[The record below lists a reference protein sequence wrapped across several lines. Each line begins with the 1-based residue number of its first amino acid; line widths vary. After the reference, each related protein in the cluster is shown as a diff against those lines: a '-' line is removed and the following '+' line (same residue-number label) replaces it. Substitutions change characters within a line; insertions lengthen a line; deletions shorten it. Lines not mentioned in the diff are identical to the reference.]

1 MKRFISKIG
10 NLFKNVGAF
19 FKKTFTPVG
28 AFLNKYVWRYLR
40 YVFVP
45 VAKFFSWL
53 FHFKVARA
61 LTSSIICI
69 FIGLFVGFIIM
80 LIRDPQNAFA
90 GLSVLFTAGF
100 QGMSD
105 GNYDAISHV
114 IGTMTP
120 MIMAGISISFAFKLG
135 LFNIGITGQLT
146 MGAFLALL
154 CSFCGMPWY
163 VCILVALVGGAFIGL
178 ISGLLKAHFNVNE
191 VLSGIMLNWIVYY
204 LCGMIGDYLPSDWI
218 DKSNKTQLSKM
229 ATCGRLPTIFS
240 EFDAEGYANQVYYN
254 ITAGIFI
261 SIAVAIIIWF
271 VLKYTRFGFELKLC
285 GSNKFA
291 AKYAGINQNSKIV
304 LSLVISGAVAGMCGY
319 MVFATPSPKGFT
331 FGSLD
336 GVMLSDGFN
345 GISVAL
351 IGQTDPIGCIFSS
364 FILAYISEG
373 QTQIVNVSILYSKYY
388 MELIKAAIIYSAS
401 FSAFIGLLIKTT
413 NQNNKLA
420 IDASFKELYRSNKE
434 VNK

>member
-1 MKRFISKIG
+1 MNSFISKIK
-10 NLFKNVGAF
+10 NLSAKIGSF
-19 FKKTFTPVG
+19 FKKVFTPVG
-28 AFLNKYVWRYLR
+28 KFLNKYVWHYLR
-40 YVFVP
+40 YVCVP
-45 VAKFFSWL
+45 IAKFFSWL
-53 FHFKVARA
+53 FHFKVTKAVA
-61 LTSSIICI
+61 SSIVCI
-69 FIGLFVGFIIM
+69 LIGLLAGFIIM
-80 LIRDPQNAFA
+80 VIRDPENCFA

-100 QGMSD
+100 QGMSESD
-105 GNYDAISHV
+105 YDAISHV

-120 MIMAGISISFAFKLG
+120 MVLAGISISFAFKLG

-146 MGAFLALL
+146 MGAFLALI
-154 CSFCGMPWY
+154 CSFCGMSWY
-163 VCILVALVGGAFIGL
+163 VCILVALLGGAAIGA
-178 ISGLLKAHFNVNE
+178 ISGFLKAHFNVNE

-204 LCGMIGDYLPSDWI
+204 FCGMIGDYLPESWI
-218 DKSNKTQLSKM
+218 DKSNKTQLAKM
-229 ATCGRLPTIFS
+229 SVSGRLPTLFS
-240 EFDAEGYANQVYYN
+240 EYDANGYANQAYYN

-271 VLKYTRFGFELKLC
+271 ILKYTKFGFELKLC

-304 LSLVISGAVAGMCGY
+304 LSLVISGAIAGMCGY
-319 MVFATPSPKGFT
+319 MIFATPSPKGFT

-351 IGQTDPIGCIFSS
+351 IGQTDPIGCILSS

-388 MELIKAAIIYSAS
+388 MELIKAVIIYAAS
-401 FSAFIGLLIKTT
+401 FSAFIGILINNI
-413 NQNNKLA
+413 NQRNKQT
-420 IDASFKELYRSNKE
+420 IDNSFKQLYRSNKE
-434 VNK
+434 ESL

>member
-1 MKRFISKIG
+1 MKNFFSKIG
-10 NLFKNVGAF
+10 NFFSKVGSF
-19 FKKTFTPVG
+19 LKKTLTPVG
-28 AFLNKYVWRYLR
+28 NFLNKYVWHYLR

-45 VAKFFSWL
+45 IAKFFSWL

-61 LTSSIICI
+61 VTSSIVCI
-69 FIGLFVGFIIM
+69 LIGLFAGFIIM
-80 LIRDPQNAFA
+80 VIRDPQNCFA

-100 QGMSD
+100 QGMSEGD
-105 GNYDAISHV
+105 YDAISHV

-120 MIMAGISISFAFKLG
+120 MVMAGISISFAFKLG

-154 CSFCGMPWY
+154 CSFAGMPWY
-163 VCILVALVGGAFIGL
+163 VCILVAIAGGSFIGM

-204 LCGMIGDYLPSDWI
+204 MCGLIGDYLPSDWI
-218 DKSNKTQLSKM
+218 DKSNKTQLAKM
-229 ATCGRLPTIFS
+229 SVAGRLPTLFS
-240 EFDAEGYANQVYYN
+240 EFDSQGYVNQAYYN

-261 SIAVAIIIWF
+261 SIGVAIIIWF
-271 VLKYTRFGFELKLC
+271 VLKFTRFGFELKLC

-304 LSLVISGAVAGMCGY
+304 LSLAISGAIAGACGY
-319 MVFATPSPKGFT
+319 MIFATPSPKAFT
-331 FGSLD
+331 FGALD

-364 FILAYISEG
+364 FILAYLSEG

-388 MELIKAAIIYSAS
+388 MELIKAVIIYAAS
-401 FSAFIGLLIKTT
+401 FSAFIGMLIKKA
-413 NQNNKLA
+413 NDDNKTL
-420 IDASFKELYRSNKE
+420 IDASFYELYRSKKE
-434 VNK
+434 K